1 MSTKSSAGSRAVGN
15 HHFQVFTAMCNSKS
29 VDFTDSVQARKG
41 SLCKALEHYKAALS
55 CAENMED
62 RASASKNIGTVHK
75 HLGEQDGRAVTK
87 LFCWKDAVRA
97 FSEALEYAGSPH
109 GNKSKDWVEGVADTM
124 EQVCEK
130 VKDHVDRMNDSKDQ
144 VKHVME
150 LAKCIDKI
158 SVHPRQALIYLL
170 AKFHEA
176 ELRVNAGLKMLED
189 SQFQAGL
196 NGLRDARNTLEAT
209 NLGLAHLQGE
219 DKHEEALEDIEEKI
233 NKLEMKLEA
242 NARLAESLVLLLG
255 AEDKIKQVTEKNG
268 AVEVDTVWDCYD
280 MVRRGTG
287 LASQGE
293 ELALLPKAAVDLR
306 TSLTGLS
313 GLGSDGEGGIASKA
327 VVDQLADMLEEI
339 VHIKEEVIDKLEPS
353 IVFKPTEKKVETGKA
368 SFAGDTG
375 PSYSRYPDTG
385 AGATQ
390 DYNEDSDADSM
401 PDLE

>member
-1 MSTKSSAGSRAVGN
+1 
-15 HHFQVFTAMCNSKS
+15 MCNSKS

-41 SLCKALEHYKAALS
+41 SLCKALEHYKAALN

-62 RASASKNIGTVHK
+62 RASASKNIGTVHR

-97 FSEALEYAGSPH
+97 YSEALEYAASGE
-109 GNKSKDWVEGVADTM
+109 KSKDWVEGVADTM

-130 VKDHVDRMNDSKDQ
+130 VIDHVDQMNDSKDQ

-150 LAKCIDKI
+150 LTKCIDKI
-158 SVHPRQALIYLL
+158 SVHPRQALIYLFT
-170 AKFHEA
+170 KFHEA
-176 ELRVNAGLKMLED
+176 ELRVNAGLKMLEN

-209 NLGLAHLQGE
+209 NLGLAHVQGE

-242 NARLAESLVLLLG
+242 NARLAESLVLLMR
-255 AEDKIKQVTEKNG
+255 AEDKIKEVTGKKKKG
-268 AVEVDTVWDCYD
+268 GVDVDTVWDCYD

-293 ELALLPKAAVDLR
+293 ELALLPKAAVELR
-306 TSLTGLS
+306 TSLTGL
-313 GLGSDGEGGIASKA
+313 GSEAEGGIASKA
-327 VVDQLADMLEEI
+327 VVDQLADMLKEI
-339 VHIKEEVIDKLEPS
+339 VHIKEEVIDKLESS
-353 IVFKPTEKKVETGKA
+353 IVFKPTEKKVVTGKA

-375 PSYSRYPDTG
+375 PSYPRHPDTG
-385 AGATQ
+385 AGASQ
-390 DYNEDSDADSM
+390 DDDEDSDADSM